1 MGEEADT
8 QKMQSRTRYVT
19 DVDSTLYSVLSPF
32 QQSFGNL
39 VLLYD
44 IDMRTPARQ
53 SIAVDSIQQRLAYC
67 LEKIFWFLKSGVD
80 QQEPRG
86 RACYGNGWRTRSGS
100 HRPSQV
106 PNSWS
111 LAVPDTIKS
120 LAKSMHPILS
130 KPQMNGFPV
139 V

>member
-1 MGEEADT
+1 MGVEADT
-8 QKMQSRTRYVT
+8 KKMQGRTRYVT

-67 LEKIFWFLKSGVD
+67 LEEVFWFLKSKVD
-80 QQEPRG
+80 QQEPRS
-86 RACYGNGWRTRSGS
+86 RAYYGNEWRTRSGS

>member
-1 MGEEADT
+1 
-8 QKMQSRTRYVT
+8 MQSRTRYVT

-39 VLLYD
+39 ILLYD

-67 LEKIFWFLKSGVD
+67 LEEVFWFLKSRVD

-86 RACYGNGWRTRSGS
+86 RTCYGDGWRTRSGS